1 MAGVAVGVLVM
12 VVAWTPTSGAS
23 AVSLRVR
30 AAGQAAMNPRGQPDL
45 SNAALPEAAPLD
57 FMSGGNDVAA
67 AAHWPVCSAIKWT
80 VDPMNIAASGARPA
94 KEMARWQLAV
104 DLTSAAS
111 GYLIVYVPAAAGAA
125 AHPQDMGIPM
135 VTGTDVVISY
145 ESATDQAGYQR
156 SSLRNPRTV
165 AETSL
170 EWFDSGTGPK
180 ISILASISMDYADLS
195 KLRKL
200 GKYRVADRIAL
211 MIHELGHVMGLGHT
225 SDRNSIMFT
234 EWMGGSSR
242 FSSADVDQLR
252 ALAQQPCSN

>member
-1 MAGVAVGVLVM
+1 MAGGAVGVLVM

-23 AVSLRVR
+23 AVGLRVR
-30 AAGQAAMNPRGQPDL
+30 AGGQAAMNPRSQPDL
-45 SNAALPEAAPLD
+45 SIAALPEAAPLD
-57 FMSGGNDVAA
+57 FMSGGNDVGT
-67 AAHWPVCSAIKWT
+67 AAHWPVCTAITWT
-80 VDPMNIAASGARPA
+80 LDPMNIVASGARPSR
-94 KEMARWQLAV
+94 EIARWQ
-104 DLTSAAS
+104 SAIDAIATVS
-111 GYLIVYVPAAAGAA
+111 GYAFVYIPTVAGAA

-145 ESATDQAGYQR
+145 ESETDQGGYQR

-195 KLRKL
+195 KLRKV

-242 FSSADVDQLR
+242 FSSEDVDQLR